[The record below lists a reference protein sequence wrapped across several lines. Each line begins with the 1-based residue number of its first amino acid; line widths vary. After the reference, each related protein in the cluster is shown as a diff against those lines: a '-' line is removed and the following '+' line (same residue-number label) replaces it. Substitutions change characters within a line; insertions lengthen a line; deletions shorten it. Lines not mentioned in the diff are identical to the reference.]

1 MKSYN
6 LQDDEKV
13 FIKENNLILR
23 YWHKFKALLDYDSNL
38 IEKEPSFYY
47 ATSGANPE
55 EQFIVKDR
63 CTSYNSAQ
71 RSLMVMQILL
81 RTRYDET
88 EKVDTAT
95 RRLEIFF
102 FNLNFVILDW
112 NPEIVK

>member
-1 MKSYN
+1 M
-6 LQDDEKV
+6 
-13 FIKENNLILR
+13 FIKENNILLR
-23 YWHKFKALLDYDSNL
+23 YWQKFKMLLDDDSSL

-88 EKVDTAT
+88 EKVCTS
-95 RRLEIFF
+95 L
-102 FNLNFVILDW
+102 NLNI
-112 NPEIVK
+112 